1 MPTPAAW
8 EHQSATWTTV
18 DIGCEVEVSLG
29 PVVDVSRSSQKGGGT
44 DVIRISLTN
53 EQRNLEPIGSAFCQ
67 HYQTEARFFIER
79 SISLGQRLG
88 TGARH
93 LVVQYGESYT
103 GRDDLAVTATG
114 QREFA
119 IIIPHDWSNEKLLK
133 FLQAPTKNPNVP
145 YPTWEVPAR
154 LHGRPVLFE
163 LEDTSGESVARA
175 GRSPAL

>member
-1 MPTPAAW
+1 M
-8 EHQSATWTTV
+8 
-18 DIGCEVEVSLG
+18 
-29 PVVDVSRSSQKGGGT
+29 
-44 DVIRISLTN
+44 IRISLTN
-53 EQRNLEPIGSAFCQ
+53 ERRNLEPIGSAFCE

-119 IIIPHDWSNEKLLK
+119 SIIPHDWSNEKLLK
-133 FLQAPTKNPNVP
+133 CLQAPTKNPNVP

>member
-1 MPTPAAW
+1 
-8 EHQSATWTTV
+8 
-18 DIGCEVEVSLG
+18 
-29 PVVDVSRSSQKGGGT
+29 
-44 DVIRISLTN
+44 VIKISLTN
-53 EQRNLEPIGSAFCQ
+53 EQRNLELIGSAFCE

-79 SISLGQRLG
+79 SIPLGKRLG

-119 IIIPHDWSNEKLLK
+119 SIIPHDWSNEKLLG

-154 LHGRPVLFE
+154 VHGRPVLFE
-163 LEDTSGESVARA
+163 LEDASGESVARV
-175 GRSPAL
+175 GRPSSL